1 MPESSHR
8 VFAVIPAAGLGKRF
22 GAQKQF
28 LRLAGKPLLIQT
40 LSAFENASEIDGVC
54 VVAPEAEI
62 AAVREMIAS
71 HALKKIVNVVAG
83 GKERQDSV
91 RLGFEALP
99 VCDLV
104 VVHDGVRP
112 LVTADLI
119 GKTIQAAKDFGGA
132 IAALPVK
139 ETTKR
144 GDSGHFVT
152 ETVDRS
158 SLWSVQTP
166 QAFRYGLFKEA
177 VAKSLLEN
185 FLGTDES
192 MLVERTGAQVKMVE
206 GSPYN
211 IKVTLPEDLKIAE
224 MYLNLRTSC
233 ASD

>member
-1 MPESSHR
+1 MGETKQT
-8 VFAVIPAAGLGKRF
+8 VFAIIPAAGLGKRF

-28 LRLAGKPLLIQT
+28 LELAGKPLLIQT
-40 LSAFENASEIDGVC
+40 LSAFEKTVGIHGVC
-54 VVAPEAEI
+54 VVVPESEI
-62 AAVREMIAS
+62 SSVRKMVAD
-71 HALKKIVNVVAG
+71 HALRKVSFIVAG

-91 RLGFEALP
+91 RLGFQTLP
-99 VCDLV
+99 VCDVV

-112 LVTADLI
+112 LVTSELI
-119 GKTIQAAKDFGGA
+119 QKMIDAASAFGAA

-144 GDSGHFVT
+144 GDAENFVT
-152 ETVDRS
+152 DTVDRS

-166 QAFRYGLFKEA
+166 QAFRYDVFKKA
-177 VAKSLLEN
+177 VEKSLQEN

-192 MLVERTGAQVKMVE
+192 MLVERAGGKVKMVE

-224 MYLNLRTSC
+224 MYLRTLC